1 MTIADF
7 HDIEKYEPSVNRFD
21 GVSTVIVNTEKGKVL
36 FDGVK
41 DTLWTQPF
49 SMERLIGD
57 KVLFAEKTKRPAR
70 RDAFIESYETAEFA
84 SFVKQNL
91 NKKRYA
97 IYAVYYKLP
106 KALRA
111 IVRKICHIA

>member
-1 MTIADF
+1 MA
-7 HDIEKYEPSVNRFD
+7 
-21 GVSTVIVNTEKGKVL
+21 
-36 FDGVK
+36 
-41 DTLWTQPF
+41 
-49 SMERLIGD
+49 D

-70 RDAFIESYETAEFA
+70 RDAFIESYEKADFET
-84 SFVKQNL
+84 FVKQNR

-106 KALRA
+106 KVLRA